1 MCVYENTG
9 HSLFSLAGMAT
20 NNKLPLFWSSWVQFP
35 VQHDFPVSLSGL
47 SERVDRGMKWIF
59 VVMILDATFVCWFPH
74 LGPSGTD
81 TAGCWRRVRSEDEQL
96 TLSSCFF
103 LGDF

>member
-1 MCVYENTG
+1 MHIKIQVI
-9 HSLFSLAGMAT
+9 SSVSLAGMAT

-59 VVMILDATFVCWFPH
+59 AVMILDASGFGCCGFLILDLQVQILPDAGGGFVPRTN
-74 LGPSGTD
+74 S
-81 TAGCWRRVRSEDEQL
+81 
-96 TLSSCFF
+96 
-103 LGDF
+103 